1 MNELGLERPVPRS
14 LLRDLERATAAA
26 RAAEQRESGTRGAFR
41 LPGSAGS
48 AARRAGGPARPPA
61 RGRPERWRPLTSQ
74 SRPHLLAAIAAP
86 FRSRPS
92 LSRFTGA
99 RRNPHP
105 TARPQSPARR
115 TRKRAGAHPLPQLHG
130 AQCAGADP
138 LPAPA
143 QSSTPRPVA
152 APSLWSGPR

>member
-61 RGRPERWRPLTSQ
+61 
-74 SRPHLLAAIAAP
+74 
-86 FRSRPS
+86 
-92 LSRFTGA
+92 
-99 RRNPHP
+99 
-105 TARPQSPARR
+105 
-115 TRKRAGAHPLPQLHG
+115 
-130 AQCAGADP
+130 
-138 LPAPA
+138 
-143 QSSTPRPVA
+143 
-152 APSLWSGPR
+152 